1 MRGRNAFERAP
12 VRLNVGA
19 EKEVEQERRQG
30 SGHPTG
36 INGNDVNRAQMANF
50 GHNGG
55 IREQPRRKGD
65 QITVTCFNN
74 KNPCIHS
81 THQSE
86 YLPVD
91 DQTWLLIQP
100 V

>member
-19 EKEVEQERRQG
+19 DKEVGQDRRQG
-30 SGHPTG
+30 SGHPSG
-36 INGNDVNRAQMANF
+36 VNGNDVNRAQMANF

-65 QITVTCFNN
+65 QITAICFYYEC
-74 KNPCIHS
+74 PYSQSAHHS
-81 THQSE
+81 KC
-86 YLPVD
+86 LLID